1 MAGVVP
7 WSYSSLTAF
16 ETCPK
21 RFYLTRISK
30 QVKEPQTEATLWGNE
45 VHKALELAVAG
56 TKALAP
62 NFVQYQP
69 IVERLR
75 ASPGKKHTEQKF
87 GLTNSFKPTSFF
99 GGDVW
104 FRGVL
109 DLTIVTPKVGI
120 VLDYK
125 GLALDTPL
133 PTPTGWTTMGD
144 VKVGDVLFGS
154 DGKPCRVTG
163 KSTVQHKP
171 CYRLVF
177 DDTCEVVAD
186 EDHLWCV
193 NDEVIDTKTLANTL
207 VRNNQRYRKVKLTA
221 PLATAEVKLP
231 IDPYVLGC
239 WLGDGKATSGEICKP
254 DAEFWS
260 NIEARGYEV
269 GSDISGACDAA
280 RSSTVYGLRTQLRE
294 AGLLGNKHIPKVYLR
309 ASTEQRLALLQ
320 GLFDS
325 DGSANS
331 TRKQIV
337 FSTTDESL
345 ADGVFELLVS
355 LGQRPLKNSVVA
367 TGFGK
372 TVKAYPVSF
381 RPQGNMEFFKLTRKL
396 RLTKDWGPG
405 HSYRRLIVSVDPIES
420 VPTQCIEVDSSDN
433 TYLCT
438 RHMLIT
444 HNTGKV
450 KTDGDQL
457 KLFAAATFAQHPY
470 LDTVK
475 TGYLWLANDKVTTQD
490 FKKEDVPVIWQEF
503 LPRIQRMEA
512 AQEADK
518 WLPNPSGLCKSWC
531 PVGKKLCE
539 FCGKD

>member
-56 TKALAP
+56 TKTLAP

-69 IVERLR
+69 IVDRLR

-125 GLALDTPL
+125 
-133 PTPTGWTTMGD
+133 
-144 VKVGDVLFGS
+144 
-154 DGKPCRVTG
+154 
-163 KSTVQHKP
+163 
-171 CYRLVF
+171 
-177 DDTCEVVAD
+177 
-186 EDHLWCV
+186 
-193 NDEVIDTKTLANTL
+193 
-207 VRNNQRYRKVKLTA
+207 
-221 PLATAEVKLP
+221 
-231 IDPYVLGC
+231 
-239 WLGDGKATSGEICKP
+239 
-254 DAEFWS
+254 
-260 NIEARGYEV
+260 
-269 GSDISGACDAA
+269 
-280 RSSTVYGLRTQLRE
+280 
-294 AGLLGNKHIPKVYLR
+294 
-309 ASTEQRLALLQ
+309 
-320 GLFDS
+320 
-325 DGSANS
+325 
-331 TRKQIV
+331 
-337 FSTTDESL
+337 
-345 ADGVFELLVS
+345 
-355 LGQRPLKNSVVA
+355 
-367 TGFGK
+367 
-372 TVKAYPVSF
+372 
-381 RPQGNMEFFKLTRKL
+381 
-396 RLTKDWGPG
+396 
-405 HSYRRLIVSVDPIES
+405 
-420 VPTQCIEVDSSDN
+420 
-433 TYLCT
+433 
-438 RHMLIT
+438 
-444 HNTGKV
+444 TGKV

-490 FKKEDVPVIWQEF
+490 FKKDDVPVIWQEF

-512 AQEADK
+512 AQEEDK
-518 WLPNPSGLCKSWC
+518 WLPNPSGLCGWC
-531 PVGKKLCE
+531 PVGKAHCE
-539 FCGKD
+539 FWKGQGGKYER